1 MVLKKLAAVA
11 KSRVYIYTY
20 VYILIYSIVFRSAIS
35 SRASMYILCAN
46 VHLKHVFRVHSAAEK
61 S

>member
-20 VYILIYSIVFRSAIS
+20 MYILIYSIVFRSAIS
-35 SRASMYILCAN
+35 SRASMYRHGCTYMDE
-46 VHLKHVFRVHSAAEK
+46 HTG
-61 S
+61 